1 MMGFIPSIQGR
12 STPLVIYMLNV
23 CERMRA
29 KLVIGNFGMSDDQ
42 ERAHMAMW
50 AMWSAPL
57 IMSNDLRSV
66 KRSSKR
72 LLLNKNVIRISQDAM
87 GVHARIVF
95 EVRRLRFCTF

>member
-1 MMGFIPSIQGR
+1 MFAVSREVDLCMI
-12 STPLVIYMLNV
+12 
-23 CERMRA
+23 A

-42 ERAHMAMW
+42 ERVYIAMW

-72 LLLNKNVIRISQDAM
+72 LLLNKNVIRINQDEL
-87 GVHARIVF
+87 GVQARMII
-95 EVRRLRFCTF
+95 EVRRPMTLFSYSRISAHA